1 MKQTTVLI
9 WEQSSI
15 QAAYWQSIFEDAAC
29 QVQRVEGYLALRK
42 ALKAHLHQAVLVI
55 ISVHTSTR
63 PGYLRSLH
71 QLAPLA
77 CLVVIDAEQDLSSHL
92 EWLQA
97 GADAYFAKPIQ
108 ADQLQ
113 MTARALIRQVKR
125 VMQYQT
131 YAPSSEQW
139 AQGDFVLDL
148 NQQCLQVNELSIKLN
163 KREFALLHYFC
174 RHPNQI
180 IERARLH
187 ALLWPQQENVKS
199 RQLDNLVLGLRRKL
213 AATELQID
221 SHYGQG
227 YLLQLPSP

>member
-15 QAAYWQSIFEDAAC
+15 QAAYWQSVFEDAEC
-29 QVQRVEGYLALRK
+29 QVQRVDGYMALRK
-42 ALKAHLHQAVLVI
+42 ALKGYLHQAVLVI
-55 ISVHTSTR
+55 ISVHGDTR

-77 CLVVIDAEQDLSSHL
+77 SLLVIDAEQDLSSHL

-97 GADAYFAKPIQ
+97 GADAYFSKPIQ

-113 MTARALIRQVKR
+113 MTARALVRQVKR
-125 VMQYQT
+125 VMEHQA
-131 YAPSSEQW
+131 YAPAPGQF
-139 AQGDFVLDL
+139 AQAGFVLDL
-148 NQQCLQVNELSIKLN
+148 NQQCLQVNGHFIKLS

-180 IERARLH
+180 LDRSRLY
-187 ALLWPQQENVKS
+187 ALLWPRQADVKS

-213 AATELQID
+213 ADTELQIE

-227 YLLQLPSP
+227 YLFQLPSP